1 MSNTAQQIAPSVGCD
16 RNQAAALSAVLP
28 GTMSNRL
35 VASHVDDR
43 GAPNLGSPPAF
54 PPEQRFLSMPTA
66 PTSPIR
72 SVSAPRRASPQRT
85 TSLFTVCQSQPSSA
99 ATSSTER
106 PRPPT
111 PTVTHLAARDVNN
124 ARWGPIVG
132 SCSMND
138 LISHPGFG
146 HVQRRFRHRSRTGR
160 PNAGKSTNTTGNH
173 TDPPHATHNGRALR
187 DPITT
192 PSGAPSPGSLI
203 PTRPTSPRPTNNS
216 HMRAGISFHRGPPA
230 SDVITNT
237 RLWRT
242 PHTSSGFQLP
252 LADPLLPTPH
262 LSTDHASSTSFR
274 HRHSIMWR

>member
-1 MSNTAQQIAPSVGCD
+1 MEGVCYLHSVREHPVIRLPVRTGHVQHRPADPVEPLGGWD
-16 RNQAAALSAVLP
+16 RNHEAALSAVLP
-28 GTMSNRL
+28 PTMSNRL

-43 GAPNLGSPPAF
+43 GAPDLGSPPAF

-72 SVSAPRRASPQRT
+72 SVSAPRRASPQRP
-85 TSLFTVCQSQPSSA
+85 TSLFTVCHPQPSSA

-111 PTVTHLAARDVNN
+111 PMVTHRAARDVNN

-138 LISHPGFG
+138 LSAQSGFG

-160 PNAGKSTNTTGNH
+160 PNAGKSTNTTVRSPLDH
-173 TDPPHATHNGRALR
+173 TGPPQASQDGRGLR

-192 PSGAPSPGSLI
+192 PSGAPSPESLI
-203 PTRPTSPRPTNNS
+203 PTRSTSPRPTNFS

-230 SDVITNT
+230 SDVAYQQPIMED
-237 RLWRT
+237 
-242 PHTSSGFQLP
+242 PSSL
-252 LADPLLPTPH
+252 LVDSDPP
-262 LSTDHASSTSFR
+262 
-274 HRHSIMWR
+274 